1 MQYLG
6 GGGGRRIIAGTLETV
21 GWRLNEQVKV
31 GLKTFWEVDEIGE
44 KGDGLLTIDD
54 DEESFRCDVGGRIRK
69 LRV

>member
-1 MQYLG
+1 M
-6 GGGGRRIIAGTLETV
+6 ETV